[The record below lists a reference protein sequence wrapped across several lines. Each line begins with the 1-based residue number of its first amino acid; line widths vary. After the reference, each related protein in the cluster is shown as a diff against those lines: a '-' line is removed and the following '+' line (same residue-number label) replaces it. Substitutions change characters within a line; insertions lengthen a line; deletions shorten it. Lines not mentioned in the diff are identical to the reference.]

1 MEPCL
6 AAPWVLTPRLSLA
19 EGWGCKLT
27 QEAPGEG
34 VEGALEVLA
43 SWGVEAGCVL
53 GGGFILLVNGCSQI
67 PLAIGH
73 STPCG
78 GRWFSQTPPRQSLT
92 LAASGLGSL
101 VPQSA
106 ALTRPFWPRCGPLRP
121 QNCVAGFRC

>member
-67 PLAIGH
+67 PLAIGD
-73 STPCG
+73 STPWG
-78 GRWFSQTPPRQSLT
+78 GVVLPNAPTSEPDPCSQRFGLSSASVSCSDQALLAPVWP
-92 LAASGLGSL
+92 LAAPELCSGL
-101 VPQSA
+101 
-106 ALTRPFWPRCGPLRP
+106 
-121 QNCVAGFRC
+121 